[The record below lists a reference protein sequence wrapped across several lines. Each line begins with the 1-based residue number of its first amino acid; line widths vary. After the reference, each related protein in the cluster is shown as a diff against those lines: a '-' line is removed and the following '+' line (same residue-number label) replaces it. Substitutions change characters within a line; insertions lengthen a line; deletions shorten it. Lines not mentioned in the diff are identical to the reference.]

1 MTTPSSLT
9 SRGKVEMN
17 QPIPDS
23 APETSTSPTSGWF
36 NRTVIGAGITSALGD
51 IAHESTTTILPGF
64 LAVLGVPA
72 APAVL
77 GLVEGLSDAT
87 SSFTKLGAGFFS
99 DRLGYRKPIVLIGYS
114 LTAGAQGLYALANGW
129 PLILIARMIAWF
141 GRGIR
146 GPLRDSILAES
157 IPAESR
163 GRAFGFHRAADT
175 LGAVVGP
182 LLGAGLLAWLQEH
195 STDGDATAPFRT
207 IFWISVI
214 PGFLA
219 VASFAMLVREQRRPA
234 NHSLQFWNTVW
245 QLPLQFRRYLLAV
258 ALFGIGD
265 FAPSLLIMAA
275 TQLLTPSVGIAHAAG
290 LAAILYLWR
299 NVVYA
304 AASFPVGALAD
315 RFGHRR
321 VLVAGYGLGAL
332 TAAMTAVAF
341 AIHSTSLPLL
351 VVIFTLAGLYIA
363 VEDALEGSMTA
374 DFTQP
379 EVRGT
384 AYGVLGTVNGLGDF
398 LASAGLGLL
407 WTTVSPAVAFTA
419 AGLFMLGG
427 TVAMSRDGR

>member
-1 MTTPSSLT
+1 MEPLNTAPSSEKAPSPTPS
-9 SRGKVEMN
+9 
-17 QPIPDS
+17 
-23 APETSTSPTSGWF
+23 WF
-36 NRTVIGAGITSALGD
+36 NRTVVGAGITSALGD

-114 LTAGAQGLYALANGW
+114 LTAGAQGLYALAYGW
-129 PLILIARMIAWF
+129 PLILLARMIAWF

-157 IPAESR
+157 IPPEAAS

-182 LLGAGLLAWLQEH
+182 LLGAGLLAWLHEH
-195 STDGDATAPFRT
+195 SVGGDATTPFRT
-207 IFWISVI
+207 IFWISMI

-219 VASFAMLVREQRRPA
+219 VASFAILVREERRPA
-234 NHSLQFWNTVW
+234 NHSLQFWTTVRE
-245 QLPLQFRRYLLAV
+245 LPLAFRKYLVAV
-258 ALFGIGD
+258 GLFGIGD

-275 TQLLTPSVGIAHAAG
+275 TQLLTPSVGVAHAAA
-290 LAAILYLWR
+290 LAALLYLWR

-304 AASFPVGALAD
+304 VASFPVGAIAD

-321 VLVAGYGLGAL
+321 VLIAGYALGAL

-351 VVIFTLAGLYIA
+351 IVIFTLAGLYIA
-363 VEDALEGSMTA
+363 IEDALEGSMTA
-374 DFTQP
+374 DFTAP

-407 WTTVSPAVAFTA
+407 WTTLSPAIAFTA
-419 AGLFMLGG
+419 AGLFMLVG